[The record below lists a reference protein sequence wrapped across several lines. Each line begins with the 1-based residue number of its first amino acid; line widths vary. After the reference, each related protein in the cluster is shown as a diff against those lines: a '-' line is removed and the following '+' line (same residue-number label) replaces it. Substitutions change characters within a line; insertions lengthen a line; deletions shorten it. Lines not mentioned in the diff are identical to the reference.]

1 MNLTTKQI
9 QSIQMA
15 LSERA
20 RTLSELVDNT
30 VIDTISTTWKQEIRD
45 ELAGMPALQ
54 KMVLDAWIDSF
65 KG

>member
-54 KMVLDAWIDSF
+54 KMMLDAWVDSF